1 MKQLLLKDLH
11 TQRLFG
17 YLFPLLFIMPFY
29 VSSLNGVNY
38 IIIYVTYVSIWLSVY
53 SNFGTTAS
61 NRLGLKLMS
70 SLPVTRKSL
79 VQAKYCAVFIWWGIS
94 LISYGTIAFLISI
107 WTNNTLGWGTIASLV
122 LSLCSS
128 FIIISIFYPL
138 YFLLGYQVAAG
149 ITMVIPMLGFFWIT
163 ISTGMSDENSGLLQ
177 WHLFLTENLLF
188 YFLFIL
194 VSMMITFASYRLSV
208 VIFKKKDL

>member
-1 MKQLLLKDLH
+1 MKQLLLKDLQ

-61 NRLGLKLMS
+61 NRLVLKLIS
-70 SLPVTRKSL
+70 SFPVTRKNL
-79 VQAKYCAVFIWWGIS
+79 IQAKYCAAFMWWVIS
-94 LISYGTIAFLISI
+94 LISYGTIAFLIFI
-107 WTNNTLGWGTIASLV
+107 WTNNSFGWETILSLV

-128 FIIISIFYPL
+128 FIIISVFYPL
-138 YFLLGYQVAAG
+138 YFVFGYQVAAG
-149 ITMVIPMLGFFWIT
+149 ITMGIPALAFFAIT
-163 ISTGMSDENSGLLQ
+163 FSTVMYDENDRISQ
-177 WHLFLTENLLF
+177 ISQFLTDNLLLF
-188 YFLFIL
+188 FLFIL
-194 VSMMITFASYRLSV
+194 VSMVITISSYKLSV
-208 VIFKKKDL
+208 VVFEKKDL